1 LGTFVPFFGVTIGDA
16 VQASCSAYPYFNI
29 KTVTTAAGD
38 NVQLIDGGFCANSP
52 ALYAIADALLALKA
66 APDNIRVLSVGVGV
80 YPPPKPR
87 FLSKAWYL
95 QFFRCAQLIQ
105 KTFEINTQSMEQLR
119 NILFKHVQSV
129 RINEKFER
137 PEMATDLFEHDM
149 DKLNLLRQRGSE
161 SFASHELD
169 LQRLFA

>member
-1 LGTFVPFFGVTIGDA
+1 
-16 VQASCSAYPYFNI
+16 
-29 KTVTTAAGD
+29 VTTAAGD

-52 ALYAIADALLALKA
+52 ALYAIADAILALKA
-66 APDNIRVLSVGVGV
+66 SPEHIRVLSVGVGV
-80 YPPPKPR
+80 YPQPKPR
-87 FLSKAWYL
+87 VLSKAWVM

-119 NILFKHVQSV
+119 AILFRHLHSV

-149 DKLNLLRQRGSE
+149 DKLNLLRQRGAE
-161 SFASHELD
+161 SYAKHELE
-169 LQRLFA
+169 LQTLLA